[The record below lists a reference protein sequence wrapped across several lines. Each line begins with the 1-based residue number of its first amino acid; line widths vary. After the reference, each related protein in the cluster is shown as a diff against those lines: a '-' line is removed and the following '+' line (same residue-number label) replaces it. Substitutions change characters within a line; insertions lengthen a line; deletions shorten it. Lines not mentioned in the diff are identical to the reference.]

1 MSPYVYSM
9 LLVIAAQS
17 LYQLAM
23 KSIPGGSN
31 PLTILVVV
39 YGIAI
44 GVCLVIAPVIGM
56 PVTTADFRR
65 LIGWPTTL
73 LALAVVGIEVGYL
86 LAYRSG
92 WTIGVTY
99 AFASGATV
107 AILAVIGW
115 LFFHDAIVLKRILG
129 LALVILGGWLVVG

>member
-1 MSPYVYSM
+1 M
-9 LLVIAAQS
+9 
-17 LYQLAM
+17 
-23 KSIPGGSN
+23 
-31 PLTILVVV
+31 
-39 YGIAI
+39 
-44 GVCLVIAPVIGM
+44 CLVIAPVLGM
-56 PVTTADFRR
+56 PMATADFRR